1 MSGKLRVLEG
11 LVFHVIS
18 RFKNVL
24 FLYFKNFL
32 SNDEE
37 FFIKKSLS
45 VETQAFFFFFV
56 KSQIAGVHQFHDFII
71 DVFQCLSQ
79 IFKLNQFVGW
89 VFDIVHMNF

>member
-1 MSGKLRVLEG
+1 MSSKLRVPEG

-45 VETQAFFFFFV
+45 VETQAFFFF
-56 KSQIAGVHQFHDFII
+56 
-71 DVFQCLSQ
+71 L
-79 IFKLNQFVGW
+79 
-89 VFDIVHMNF
+89 